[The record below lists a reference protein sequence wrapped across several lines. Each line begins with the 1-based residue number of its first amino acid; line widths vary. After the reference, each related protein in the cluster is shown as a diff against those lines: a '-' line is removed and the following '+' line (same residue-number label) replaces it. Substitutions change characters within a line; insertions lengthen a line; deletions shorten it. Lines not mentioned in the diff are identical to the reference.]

1 MSQPQQNQEEVPLN
15 NENKAP
21 ANDAPVVV
29 EVEQEPTYYK
39 NVELGGVR
47 GTEFFTKVFL
57 LITIQYGFS
66 TLTTGV
72 VASTFLPESVKELF
86 TDHWLG
92 LIFGLLLLVIWTAC
106 YTLQWLPKQYDTK
119 SAFWWWIVYGVYV
132 FLFGYVAAYLAL
144 GNVSDISFLFNLYL
158 LISFGGVYLYCL
170 LSKLKGWYL
179 RVGYLV
185 ISVLVFNYVAFTIL
199 HFFSLTQ
206 SSAIAN
212 LASAGSAGIFVILG
226 ICYTAV
232 VLEDGFRYKKDEYV
246 YASIVFLVE
255 TIIVVFT
262 LFRSLYVEP
271 RKPYISVDQAENERR
286 ETEKRV
292 RAERDE
298 RERQEKEAAATKKR
312 LEEEAAAAKIKNEV
326 PAPAPAP
333 ASN

>member
-1 MSQPQQNQEEVPLN
+1 M
-15 NENKAP
+15 
-21 ANDAPVVV
+21 
-29 EVEQEPTYYK
+29 
-39 NVELGGVR
+39 GGVR

-57 LITIQYGFS
+57 LITIQYAFS
-66 TLTTGV
+66 TLTTGL
-72 VASTFLPESVKELF
+72 VASSLLPESVSEVF
-86 TDHWLG
+86 TNHWLG
-92 LIFGLLLLVIWTAC
+92 LIFGVSLFVIWTAC

-132 FLFGYVAAYLAL
+132 ALFGYVAGYLTL

-170 LSKLKGWYL
+170 VSKLKGWYL

-185 ISVLVFNYVAFTIL
+185 LSVLLFNYVAFTIL

-212 LASAGSAGIFVILG
+212 LASAGTAGVFVILG

-232 VLEDGFRYKKDEYV
+232 VLEDGFRYKQDEYV

-255 TIIVVFT
+255 TVIVVFT

-271 RKPYISVDQAENERR
+271 RKPYISIDQAEHQRR
-286 ETEKRV
+286 EEEKRI

-298 RERQEKEAAATKKR
+298 KERAEKEAAAAKKK
-312 LEEEAAAAKIKNEV
+312 LEEEAALNKKNEDEAAGKVKNEV
-326 PAPAPAP
+326 PAPAPV
-333 ASN
+333 SN

>member
-1 MSQPQQNQEEVPLN
+1 
-15 NENKAP
+15 
-21 ANDAPVVV
+21 
-29 EVEQEPTYYK
+29 
-39 NVELGGVR
+39 LGGVR

-66 TLTTGV
+66 TLTTGL
-72 VASTFLPESVKELF
+72 VASSFVPESVREIF
-86 TDHWLG
+86 TDHWVG
-92 LIFGLLLLVIWTAC
+92 LIFGLLLFVIWTAC

-132 FLFGYVAAYLAL
+132 VLFGYVAAYLAL
-144 GNVSDISFLFNLYL
+144 GEVRDISFLFNLYL
-158 LISFGGVYLYCL
+158 LISFLGVYLYCL

-185 ISVLVFNYVAFTIL
+185 LSVLIFNYVAFTIL

-212 LASAGSAGIFVILG
+212 FASAGTAGVFVILG

-232 VLEDGFRYKKDEYV
+232 VLEDGFRYKGDEYV

-271 RKPYISVDQAENERR
+271 RKPYISVDQVEHERR
-286 ETEKRV
+286 ELAKQQ

-298 RERQEKEAAATKKR
+298 NERKAKEAAENKR
-312 LEEEAAAAKIKNEV
+312 KEEEAAAGKVKNEV
-326 PAPAPAP
+326 PAPAPA
-333 ASN
+333 SN